1 MGSTHSSPWLHLRVS
16 FALLAV
22 AACVKIPGAVEATF
36 APAAPHEDD
45 NFRRNLDGKT
55 HAAFEHDAPPLVV
68 TVPVADAAPDA
79 LFASDPQDGGVE

>member
-22 AACVKIPGAVEATF
+22 AACVKIPGEVEATF
-36 APAAPHEDD
+36 APPAPHEDD
-45 NFRRNLDGKT
+45 NFRRNPDEKA
-55 HAAFEHDAPPLVV
+55 HAAFEHDAPALPA

-79 LFASDPQDGGVE
+79 PLALDSRDGGVE